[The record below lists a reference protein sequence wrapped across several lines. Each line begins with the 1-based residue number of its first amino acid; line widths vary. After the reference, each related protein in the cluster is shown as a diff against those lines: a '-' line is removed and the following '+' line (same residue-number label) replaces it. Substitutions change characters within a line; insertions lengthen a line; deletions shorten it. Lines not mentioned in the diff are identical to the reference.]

1 MYQPKS
7 AIIISDSELIRRQL
21 LRARPD
27 FQVLRA
33 NQVSSKPEGVP
44 QDSAERATWLAR
56 MLDRGEIDGFISSR
70 SEYESTGQTE
80 RRHTLMSQPKLR
92 GAPHFIPP
100 PYSDLIAIVC
110 RTGFPNVLSSKLTEP
125 EGNTVLWVQSRIMG
139 SMDPSLQDCV
149 GLEVRHRQVGAILRQ
164 AEENRDLVLE
174 QACHDPDGEIYH
186 DEVRVE
192 VRLET
197 LSPDGRKTLSLERLV
212 AMSEYQRAI
221 VALMLDWDKMVRESS
236 REVPKDHPTDFDAP
250 SFL

>member
-1 MYQPKS
+1 
-7 AIIISDSELIRRQL
+7 
-21 LRARPD
+21 
-27 FQVLRA
+27 
-33 NQVSSKPEGVP
+33 
-44 QDSAERATWLAR
+44 
-56 MLDRGEIDGFISSR
+56 
-70 SEYESTGQTE
+70 
-80 RRHTLMSQPKLR
+80 MSQPKVR

-100 PYSDLIAIVC
+100 PYSDLIAIIC
-110 RTGFPNVLSSKLTEP
+110 RSGFPNALSSKLTES

-139 SMDPSLQDCV
+139 SLDPSLRDCV

-197 LSPDGRKTLSLERLV
+197 LSSDGRKTVSLERLV

-221 VALMLDWDKMVRESS
+221 VALMIDWENMVKEAS
-236 REVPKDHPTDFDAP
+236 REVPKDHPTDVDAP